1 MVATVDELMQVV
13 RLNPYIDGVGYFIEV
28 TTMRPV
34 DATGLKRLNERMR
47 RDFSPRGQ
55 VSLEGDMILGFD
67 FHDHI
72 PTQGEDAEY
81 DLEALRSMLHYV
93 ELNFGI
99 DHLCIEFQFDLAS
112 AREAQVQVDELLQ
125 P

>member
-1 MVATVDELMQVV
+1 MVATVEELLSIV
-13 RLNPYIDGVGYFIEV
+13 RLNPYIDGIGYFIEV
-28 TTMRPV
+28 TTLETV
-34 DATGLKRLNERMR
+34 NAAGIKRLNDHMR

-55 VSLEGDMILGFD
+55 VSLEGDMILGLD

-72 PTQGEDAEY
+72 PTQGDGREQ
-81 DLEALRSMLHYV
+81 DLEALRGMLEYV

-99 DHLCIEFQFDLAS
+99 DHLCIEFQFDIAS
-112 AREAQVQVDELLQ
+112 AREAQVNVDELLQ